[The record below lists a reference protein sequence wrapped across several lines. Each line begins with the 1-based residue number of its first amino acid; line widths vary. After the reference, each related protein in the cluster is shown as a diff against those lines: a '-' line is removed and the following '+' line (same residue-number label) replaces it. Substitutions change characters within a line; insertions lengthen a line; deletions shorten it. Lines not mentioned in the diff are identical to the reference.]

1 MTEITVN
8 GMTCTSCATHVK
20 DALEKIPGVNAAV
33 VSYPESRAQVM
44 ADTAV
49 SHNQLLAAIAALGYQ
64 GSIRVGDFKDEP
76 KIRDAL
82 EGAGLHIAIIGSGGA
97 AMAAALKAVEQGATV
112 TLIER
117 GTIGGTCVNIG
128 CVPSKI
134 MIRAAHIAHL
144 RRESPFDGGIA
155 ATVPA
160 IDRSKLLAQQQAR
173 VDELRHAKYEG
184 ILDGNPAIT
193 VLHGEARF
201 KDDQSLVVRLNE
213 GGEREVTFDRC
224 LVATGASP
232 AVPPIPG
239 LKESPYWT
247 STEALVS
254 DTIPARLAV
263 IGSSVVALELAQAF
277 ARLGSQVTILA
288 RSTLFFRE
296 DPAIGEA
303 VTAAF
308 RAEGIEVLEHTQASQ
323 VAHVNGEFVLTT
335 GHGEL
340 RADKLLVATGR
351 APNTRSLAL
360 DAAGVTVNAQGA
372 IVIDQGM
379 RTSNPNIYAAGDCT
393 DQPQFVYVAAAA
405 GTRAAINMT
414 GGDAALNLTAM
425 PAVVFTDPQV
435 ATVGYSEAEAHH
447 DGIETDS
454 RTLTLDNVPR
464 ALANF
469 DTRGFIKLVIEEGSG
484 RLIGVQAVAPEA
496 GELIQTAVLAIRNR
510 MTVQELA
517 DQLFP
522 YLTMVEGLKLA
533 AQTPLGEICRYRVCR
548 VMPSSRHRSPTLVSG
563 CPIAAIARRSLAAVI
578 LNGRPPFRPRA
589 RADAK
594 PAMVRSAINS
604 RSNSANAAK
613 MPKTSLPAA
622 VVVSMAAPWPVNT
635 LRPMPRAVRSC
646 TVLMRWRKSRPS
658 RSSFHTTSVSP
669 GRSAFR
675 QLTKPGR
682 SSRLPDAWSS

>member
-1 MTEITVN
+1 
-8 GMTCTSCATHVK
+8 
-20 DALEKIPGVNAAV
+20 
-33 VSYPESRAQVM
+33 
-44 ADTAV
+44 
-49 SHNQLLAAIAALGYQ
+49 
-64 GSIRVGDFKDEP
+64 
-76 KIRDAL
+76 
-82 EGAGLHIAIIGSGGA
+82 
-97 AMAAALKAVEQGATV
+97 MAAALKAVEQGATV

-393 DQPQFVYVAAAA
+393 DQPQFVY
-405 GTRAAINMT
+405 
-414 GGDAALNLTAM
+414 GGGGRHPCRDQHDRRRRGPESDRDA
-425 PAVVFTDPQV
+425 
-435 ATVGYSEAEAHH
+435 
-447 DGIETDS
+447 
-454 RTLTLDNVPR
+454 
-464 ALANF
+464 
-469 DTRGFIKLVIEEGSG
+469 GSG
-484 RLIGVQAVAPEA
+484 VHRPA
-496 GELIQTAVLAIRNR
+496 
-510 MTVQELA
+510 
-517 DQLFP
+517 
-522 YLTMVEGLKLA
+522 
-533 AQTPLGEICRYRVCR
+533 
-548 VMPSSRHRSPTLVSG
+548 SRHRGLQRGGS
-563 CPIAAIARRSLAAVI
+563 A
-578 LNGRPPFRPRA
+578 PRWH
-589 RADAK
+589 RDRQSHADTRQ
-594 PAMVRSAINS
+594 RSA
-604 RSNSANAAK
+604 SACQ
-613 MPKTSLPAA
+613 
-622 VVVSMAAPWPVNT
+622 
-635 LRPMPRAVRSC
+635 LR
-646 TVLMRWRKSRPS
+646 
-658 RSSFHTTSVSP
+658 HTRLHQAGHR
-669 GRSAFR
+669 GR
-675 QLTKPGR
+675 
-682 SSRLPDAWSS
+682 

>member
-1 MTEITVN
+1 MSTLKIT
-8 GMTCTSCATHVK
+8 GMTCDSCAVHVK
-20 DALEKIPGVNAAV
+20 DALEKVPGVQSADVSYAKGSAKLAIEVGTSPDALTAAV
-33 VSYPESRAQVM
+33 AG
-44 ADTAV
+44 
-49 SHNQLLAAIAALGYQ
+49 LGYRATLADAPSVSTPGGLLDKMRDLLGRNDKT
-64 GSIRVGDFKDEP
+64 GSS
-76 KIRDAL
+76 
-82 EGAGLHIAIIGSGGA
+82 GALHIAVIGSGGA
-97 AMAAALKAVEQGATV
+97 AMAAALKAVEQGARV

-117 GTIGGTCVNIG
+117 GTIGGTCVNVG

-155 ATVPA
+155 ATTPTIQRTA
-160 IDRSKLLAQQQAR
+160 LLAQQQAR

-184 ILDGNPAIT
+184 ILEGNPAIT
-193 VLHGEARF
+193 VLHGSARF
-201 KDDQSLVVRLNE
+201 KDNRNLIVQLND
-213 GGEREVTFDRC
+213 GGERVVAFDRC
-224 LVATGASP
+224 LIATGASP

-239 LKESPYWT
+239 LKDTPYWT

-254 DTIPARLAV
+254 ETIPKRLAV

-277 ARLGSQVTILA
+277 ARLGAKVTILA

-308 RAEGIEVLEHTQASQ
+308 RMEGIEVREHTQASQ
-323 VAHVNGEFVLTT
+323 VAYINGEGDGEFVLTT
-335 GHGEL
+335 AHGEL

-351 APNTRSLAL
+351 APNTRKLAL
-360 DAAGVTVNAQGA
+360 DATGVTLTPQGA
-372 IVIDQGM
+372 IVIDPGM
-379 RTSNPNIYAAGDCT
+379 RTSVEHIYAAGDCT

-447 DGIETDS
+447 DGIKTDS

-469 DTRGFIKLVIEEGSG
+469 DTRGFIKLVVEEGSG

-496 GELIQTAVLAIRNR
+496 GELIQTAALAIRNR

-517 DQLFP
+517 EPVVPLPDDGRRVEARGADLQQGCEAAFLLRRVRTRRCAMSAYTVSQLAHNAGVSVHIVRD
-522 YLTMVEGLKLA
+522 YLVRGLLRPVACTTGGYGVFDDAALQRLCFVRAAFEAGIGLDALARLCRALDAADGAQAA
-533 AQTPLGEICRYRVCR
+533 AQ
-548 VMPSSRHRSPTLVSG
+548 
-563 CPIAAIARRSLAAVI
+563 LA
-578 LNGRPPFRPRA
+578 
-589 RADAK
+589 
-594 PAMVRSAINS
+594 
-604 RSNSANAAK
+604 
-613 MPKTSLPAA
+613 
-622 VVVSMAAPWPVNT
+622 
-635 LRPMPRAVRSC
+635 
-646 TVLMRWRKSRPS
+646 VL
-658 RSSFHTTSVSP
+658 
-669 GRSAFR
+669 R
-675 QLTKPGR
+675 QLVERRRAALAHLDAQLASMPAER
-682 SSRLPDAWSS
+682 AHEEALP